1 MILSLNYLN
10 LAGTVQQTN
19 KLCDELAQY
28 CDELNRK
35 VQKKM
40 YSVEGGMSSHLNN
53 ADYYVNNKIKKL
65 REKQENAYNISK
77 RVSELL
83 STAQRVDEDVAR
95 LIENRQ
101 KEFFK
106 ENPDLKTPLYQS
118 VIQGLI
124 GTTPLGSFLLGL
136 SLFNHFNPIE
146 ELQKNIK
153 NSFKSA
159 FNPAQNYVDN
169 ISDKVSST
177 AKNVLDKEDKKST
190 GNVLA
195 VAGILAGANSVKS
208 WASDLITSIKD
219 FWQKH
224 WGTITATSTTEAV
237 QESKQEKLDRL
248 KEWSQDKN
256 NIQLQIKNIVGNV
269 GHCHIA
275 AHVNLLRRKMVY
287 DNVNGAIFTP
297 DDVYKASGSKQ
308 FKYVSTD
315 NKNVYYN
322 VKDSHAEKV
331 WTGNINI
338 SNSDGTVSYKMHNY
352 YSGEILRK
360 SGEVQQIPP
369 LEDFIKQDNYSS
381 IDEMFVSLLNA
392 HPEGIAVH
400 AAYGGTGVHAIVIT
414 DYYIEDG
421 QYKFSI
427 VDSVGQYV
435 GSFGKTSSYSKSI
448 WGDWYAFLSRI
459 DYISYIE

>member
-19 KLCDELAQY
+19 KLCEELGQY

-77 RVSELL
+77 RISELL

-106 ENPDLKTPLYQS
+106 ENPNLKTPLYQS

-124 GTTPLGSFLLGL
+124 GTTPLGSFLLAL
-136 SLFNHFNPIE
+136 NLFKHFSPVE

-159 FNPAQNYVDN
+159 FNSAQNYVDN

-177 AKNVLDKEDKKST
+177 VKNITDKEDKKSV
-190 GNVLA
+190 GNGLT
-195 VAGILAGANSVKS
+195 VAGILASANSVKS
-208 WASDLITSIKD
+208 WTSDLTKSIKD
-219 FWQKH
+219 FWQKFRE
-224 WGTITATSTTEAV
+224 TASTVITEINAKAYADKV
-237 QESKQEKLDRL
+237 ARL
-248 KEWSQDKN
+248 REWSSNKD
-256 NIQLQIKNIVGNV
+256 NIQIQFKNLDNGIGQCYN
-269 GHCHIA
+269 A
-275 AHVNLLRRKMVY
+275 AHVNMLRRRMQL
-287 DNVNGAIFTP
+287 DNIGGPLIMP
-297 DDVYKASGSKQ
+297 EDVYKATGSKHI
-308 FKYVSTD
+308 
-315 NKNVYYN
+315 
-322 VKDSHAEKV
+322 VKS
-331 WTGNINI
+331 GI
-338 SNSDGTVSYKMHNY
+338 NY
-352 YSGEILRK
+352 YVEDAHASQTWAGYSILSPNKLAEYTVCNYYTQKTDGSLESFAK
-360 SGEVQQIPP
+360 SKNCNSINEM
-369 LEDFIKQDNYSS
+369 LIKLLDN
-381 IDEMFVSLLNA
+381 

-400 AAYGGTGVHAIVIT
+400 ALYSGGMHAIVIS
-414 DYYIEDG
+414 DYYIENG
-421 QYKFSI
+421 EYKFNI
-427 VDSVGQYV
+427 VDSVNQYV
-435 GSFGKTSSYSKSI
+435 GSFDDDLSYHKSSRWK
-448 WGDWYAFLSRI
+448 DWNAFLGNI
-459 DYISYIE
+459 DYISYVK

>member
-1 MILSLNYLN
+1 MILSLNYSN
-10 LAGTVQQTN
+10 LSGTVQQTN
-19 KLCDELAQY
+19 KLCEELGQY

-106 ENPDLKTPLYQS
+106 ENSDLKTPLYQS

-124 GTTPLGSFLLGL
+124 GNTPLGSFLLAL
-136 SLFNHFNPIE
+136 NLFKHFSPVE

-159 FNPAQNYVDN
+159 FNSAQNYVGN

-177 AKNVLDKEDKKST
+177 VKNITDKEDKKST
-190 GNVLA
+190 GNGLT

-208 WASDLITSIKD
+208 WVSDLITNIKD

-224 WGTITATSTTEAV
+224 WGTTTTASSTKADNSPALTLYEQYRERV
-237 QESKQEKLDRL
+237 DKL
-248 KEWSQDKN
+248 
-256 NIQLQIKNIVGNV
+256 KNISCEPQHGINCTYCALT
-269 GHCHIA
+269 G
-275 AHVNLLRRKMVY
+275 LFRRKQSV
-287 DNVNGAIFTP
+287 DNLSV
-297 DDVYKASGSKQ
+297 
-308 FKYVSTD
+308 
-315 NKNVYYN
+315 
-322 VKDSHAEKV
+322 
-331 WTGNINI
+331 
-338 SNSDGTVSYKMHNY
+338 TVSYD
-352 YSGEILRK
+352 
-360 SGEVQQIPP
+360 EVRAYV
-369 LEDFIKQDNYSS
+369 NYSFKAKNKANGTIPYS
-381 IDEMFVSLLNA
+381 TDYVNKGNMSAAEIQNYIIKMLDE
-392 HPEGIAVH
+392 HDEGIEFYAK
-400 AAYGGTGVHAIVIT
+400 YTPKGRSSQHAIVIT
-414 DYYIEDG
+414 DYEIINGKIQFYACDPVTENGKRVPIE
-421 QYKFSI
+421 QTWLYKGSI
-427 VDSVGQYV
+427 DNAT
-435 GSFGKTSSYSKSI
+435 GSCSLTKMFESMI
-448 WGDWYAFLSRI
+448 WILFI
-459 DYISYIE
+459 P